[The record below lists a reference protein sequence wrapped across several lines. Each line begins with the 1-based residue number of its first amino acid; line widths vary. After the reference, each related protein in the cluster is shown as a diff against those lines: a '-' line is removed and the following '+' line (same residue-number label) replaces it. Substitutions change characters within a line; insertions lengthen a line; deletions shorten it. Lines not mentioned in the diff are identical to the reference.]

1 LEIDPIYNI
10 HINGIIHLLKNSPNL
25 PSKFSSNAEPT
36 TYTEHKGNYS
46 IKQKGGGTNELVEWN
61 VLIPISWENKRR
73 EKGKQQE
80 KQQLY

>member
-1 LEIDPIYNI
+1 MLNRR
-10 HINGIIHLLKNSPNL
+10 
-25 PSKFSSNAEPT
+25 PT
-36 TYTEHKGNYS
+36 QKGNYS
-46 IKQKGGGTNELVEWN
+46 IEQKGGGTNELVEWN